1 MINRLTS
8 LTNGRSLMM
17 TKWQKLAGFSLLMI
31 CLTSCSCSDN
41 RKPEADKKASDIN
54 RSTDEQLRS

>member
-1 MINRLTS
+1 
-8 LTNGRSLMM
+8 MM